1 MNCLQVSSTK
11 NLLVRNIFL
20 LAAVGW
26 TLFITYACLTTAANI
41 PKAAW
46 LNIEHKDK
54 IVHFTFYLV
63 FTLLW
68 VLDLKKANKFSPVKA
83 RLFVFIFAVIFGTII
98 EICQGMFTAERSPDA
113 FDVLANTSGSAA
125 AILVLWILDKKK

>member
-1 MNCLQVSSTK
+1 M
-11 NLLVRNIFL
+11 RNVFL
-20 LAAVGW
+20 LAALAW

-46 LNIEHKDK
+46 LNFEHKDK
-54 IVHFTFYLV
+54 LVHFTFYFV

-68 VLDLKKANKFSPVKA
+68 VLDLNNTKKFSPKKV
-83 RLFVFIFAVIFGTII
+83 RLVVFTIAVLFGIVI
-98 EICQGMFTAERSPDA
+98 EICQGLFTAERSPDA

-125 AILVLWILDKKK
+125 AILLLWLFEKNKK